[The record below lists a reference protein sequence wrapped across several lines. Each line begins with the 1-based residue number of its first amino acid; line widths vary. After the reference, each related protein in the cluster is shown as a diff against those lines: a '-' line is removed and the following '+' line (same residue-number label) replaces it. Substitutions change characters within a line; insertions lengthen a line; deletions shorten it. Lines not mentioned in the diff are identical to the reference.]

1 MTSKEVAVEIRF
13 LVAGLEYTALL
24 DVPEV
29 PDNSSISMSLESVC
43 AANGAKADIRI
54 KVVTICY
61 RLYINKHLNCM

>member
-1 MTSKEVAVEIRF
+1 MIYVTSKEVAIEVHF

-43 AANGAKADIRI
+43 VANGAKADIRI
-54 KVVTICY
+54 KVHST
-61 RLYINKHLNCM
+61 LNVFC